1 MGGKK
6 KGGGGHNFGRALIKD
21 RFGRGNRTL
30 NSDSFVSNHYS
41 FNVCYLNGH
50 LLLNSDLYWDNLSVL
65 YIASYI
71 RIGRWIRLG
80 KTQFAICY

>member
-30 NSDSFVSNHYS
+30 NSDSFVRSHCP
-41 FNVCYLNGH
+41 FIVDYLIVN
-50 LLLNSDLYWDNLSVL
+50 LLLKKLIFMIYVRIIFLLY
-65 YIASYI
+65 
-71 RIGRWIRLG
+71 
-80 KTQFAICY
+80 K